1 MQYVFWCFDWF
12 LRTPTA
18 ENTTWYSITTLTKIY
33 GKLFL
38 FFSYYNS
45 WLRKASFA
53 STIAL
58 WKKGVDTVR
67 SPLFN
72 QDLTSGI
79 MAALADPGTK
89 GQIFEAMGPQSFVQV
104 IIAWKEYLPNLLET
118 VLLCQIYVFWDRD
131 LKFWLQL
138 RFFEPVR
145 YTGSDFT

>member
-1 MQYVFWCFDWF
+1 MYCNF
-12 LRTPTA
+12 
-18 ENTTWYSITTLTKIY
+18 
-33 GKLFL
+33 

-53 STIAL
+53 TSVAL

-104 IIAWKEYLPNLLET
+104 LTYNKLKIPTNL
-118 VLLCQIYVFWDRD
+118 I
-131 LKFWLQL
+131 
-138 RFFEPVR
+138 
-145 YTGSDFT
+145 

>member
-1 MQYVFWCFDWF
+1 MYFDVLIDSYV
-12 LRTPTA
+12 LPQQKIQLKLK
-18 ENTTWYSITTLTKIY
+18 NSITTLTKMC

-79 MAALADPGTK
+79 FAALADPGTK

-104 IIAWKEYLPNLLET
+104 LIARNSY
-118 VLLCQIYVFWDRD
+118 
-131 LKFWLQL
+131 
-138 RFFEPVR
+138 
-145 YTGSDFT
+145 

>member
-1 MQYVFWCFDWF
+1 M
-12 LRTPTA
+12 
-18 ENTTWYSITTLTKIY
+18 TKIY

-79 MAALADPGTK
+79 FAALADPGTK

-104 IIAWKEYLPNLLET
+104 LISSKFLL
-118 VLLCQIYVFWDRD
+118 I
-131 LKFWLQL
+131 
-138 RFFEPVR
+138 
-145 YTGSDFT
+145 

>member
-1 MQYVFWCFDWF
+1 MV
-12 LRTPTA
+12 
-18 ENTTWYSITTLTKIY
+18 IY
-33 GKLFL
+33 FL

-53 STIAL
+53 TSVAL

-89 GQIFEAMGPQSFVQV
+89 GQIFEAMGPQFFVH
-104 IIAWKEYLPNLLET
+104 
-118 VLLCQIYVFWDRD
+118 VLLALLSKKTPQNRPKDCPKIVH
-131 LKFWLQL
+131 K
-138 RFFEPVR
+138 E
-145 YTGSDFT
+145 